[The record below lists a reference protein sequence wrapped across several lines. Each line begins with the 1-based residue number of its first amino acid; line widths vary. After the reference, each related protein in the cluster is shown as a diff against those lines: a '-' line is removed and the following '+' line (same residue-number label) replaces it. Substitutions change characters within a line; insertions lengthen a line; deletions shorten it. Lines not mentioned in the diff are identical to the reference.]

1 MSITDRQRLKLLRT
15 LETAIGPE
23 DAGTLMD
30 HLPPV
35 TWANVA
41 TVDHVSS
48 VGHQTA
54 TALRGEMQVLSTQLR
69 SEMNQLGTELRT
81 EMNQLGVQLRGEMNQ
96 LGIELRSEVERVACA
111 ERQRC
116 RAARRCQH
124 RLDQQQPREPGC
136 LKRGGQKIE
145 RAIGD
150 DADPQKPK
158 RLQLRHGLD
167 RTARQPFQLQL
178 LHGPQLFAGHAVK
191 ALGQLPLRVGT

>member
-15 LETAIGPE
+15 LETVIGPE

-69 SEMNQLGTELRT
+69 SEMNQLG
-81 EMNQLGVQLRGEMNQ
+81 
-96 LGIELRSEVERVACA
+96 IELRSEVDQHGSRLE
-111 ERQRC
+111 
-116 RAARRCQH
+116 AA
-124 RLDQQQPREPGC
+124 
-136 LKRGGQKIE
+136 IE
-145 RAIGD
+145 RGFRRQILALGTLGTAWFAI
-150 DADPQKPK
+150 ATTI
-158 RLQLRHGLD
+158 LQL
-167 RTARQPFQLQL
+167 A
-178 LHGPQLFAGHAVK
+178 K
-191 ALGQLPLRVGT
+191 

>member
-15 LETAIGPE
+15 LETVIGPE

-81 EMNQLGVQLRGEMNQ
+81 EMNELGTELRGEMNQ
-96 LGIELRSEVERVACA
+96 LGTELRGEMNQLGTELRSEVDQHGSRLE
-111 ERQRC
+111 
-116 RAARRCQH
+116 AA
-124 RLDQQQPREPGC
+124 
-136 LKRGGQKIE
+136 IE
-145 RAIGD
+145 RGFRRQILALGTLGTAWFAI
-150 DADPQKPK
+150 ATTI
-158 RLQLRHGLD
+158 LQL
-167 RTARQPFQLQL
+167 A
-178 LHGPQLFAGHAVK
+178 K
-191 ALGQLPLRVGT
+191 

>member
-15 LETAIGPE
+15 LETVIGPE

-69 SEMNQLGTELRT
+69 R
-81 EMNQLGVQLRGEMNQ
+81 EMNQ
-96 LGIELRSEVERVACA
+96 LGIELRSEVDQHGSRLEAA
-111 ERQRC
+111 IEQGFRQQIL
-116 RAARRCQH
+116 ALGTLGTAWFV
-124 RLDQQQPREPGC
+124 
-136 LKRGGQKIE
+136 I
-145 RAIGD
+145 ATTI
-150 DADPQKPK
+150 
-158 RLQLRHGLD
+158 LQL
-167 RTARQPFQLQL
+167 A
-178 LHGPQLFAGHAVK
+178 K
-191 ALGQLPLRVGT
+191 

>member
-15 LETAIGPE
+15 LETVIGPE

-69 SEMNQLGTELRT
+69 R
-81 EMNQLGVQLRGEMNQ
+81 EMNQ
-96 LGIELRSEVERVACA
+96 LGIELRSEVDQHGSRLE
-111 ERQRC
+111 
-116 RAARRCQH
+116 AA
-124 RLDQQQPREPGC
+124 
-136 LKRGGQKIE
+136 IE
-145 RAIGD
+145 QGFRHQILALGTLGTAWFAI
-150 DADPQKPK
+150 ATTI
-158 RLQLRHGLD
+158 LQL
-167 RTARQPFQLQL
+167 A
-178 LHGPQLFAGHAVK
+178 K
-191 ALGQLPLRVGT
+191 

>member
-1 MSITDRQRLKLLRT
+1 
-15 LETAIGPE
+15 
-23 DAGTLMD
+23 MD

-96 LGIELRSEVERVACA
+96 LGIELRSEVDQHGSRLE
-111 ERQRC
+111 
-116 RAARRCQH
+116 AA
-124 RLDQQQPREPGC
+124 
-136 LKRGGQKIE
+136 IE
-145 RAIGD
+145 RGFRRQILALGTLGTAWLAI
-150 DADPQKPK
+150 ATTI
-158 RLQLRHGLD
+158 LQL
-167 RTARQPFQLQL
+167 A
-178 LHGPQLFAGHAVK
+178 K
-191 ALGQLPLRVGT
+191 

>member
-15 LETAIGPE
+15 LETVIGPE

-96 LGIELRSEVERVACA
+96 LGIELRSEVDQHGSRLE
-111 ERQRC
+111 
-116 RAARRCQH
+116 AA
-124 RLDQQQPREPGC
+124 
-136 LKRGGQKIE
+136 IE
-145 RAIGD
+145 RGFRRQILALGTLGTAWLAI
-150 DADPQKPK
+150 ATTI
-158 RLQLRHGLD
+158 LQL
-167 RTARQPFQLQL
+167 A
-178 LHGPQLFAGHAVK
+178 K
-191 ALGQLPLRVGT
+191 

>member
-1 MSITDRQRLKLLRT
+1 
-15 LETAIGPE
+15 GPE
-23 DAGTLMD
+23 DASTLMD

-96 LGIELRSEVERVACA
+96 LGIELRSEVDQHGSRLE
-111 ERQRC
+111 
-116 RAARRCQH
+116 AA
-124 RLDQQQPREPGC
+124 
-136 LKRGGQKIE
+136 IE
-145 RAIGD
+145 RGFRRQILALGTLGTAWLAI
-150 DADPQKPK
+150 ATTI
-158 RLQLRHGLD
+158 LQL
-167 RTARQPFQLQL
+167 A
-178 LHGPQLFAGHAVK
+178 K
-191 ALGQLPLRVGT
+191 

>member
-15 LETAIGPE
+15 LETVIGPE

-81 EMNQLGVQLRGEMNQ
+81 EMNELGT
-96 LGIELRSEVERVACA
+96 ELRSEMNEFGIQLRS
-111 ERQRC
+111 EID
-116 RAARRCQH
+116 QH
-124 RLDQQQPREPGC
+124 GSRLEAT
-136 LKRGGQKIE
+136 IE
-145 RAIGD
+145 RGFRRQILALVTLGTAWFAI
-150 DADPQKPK
+150 ATTI
-158 RLQLRHGLD
+158 LQL
-167 RTARQPFQLQL
+167 A
-178 LHGPQLFAGHAVK
+178 K
-191 ALGQLPLRVGT
+191 